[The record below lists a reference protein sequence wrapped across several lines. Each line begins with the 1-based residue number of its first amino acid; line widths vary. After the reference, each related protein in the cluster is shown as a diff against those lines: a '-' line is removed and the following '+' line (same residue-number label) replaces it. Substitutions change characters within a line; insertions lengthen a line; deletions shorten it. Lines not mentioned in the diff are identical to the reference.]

1 MYIAIK
7 PYFSVVILF
16 QLKVYIN
23 FMQYVG
29 LTYHIRMHVPD
40 ELLFNS
46 YNGFGVT
53 WGKKVRHSYSYMYI
67 LISCKCDV
75 TNYNVFIEQNVRV
88 TVSQKFA
95 TSTIGTSSQYP
106 PPSLLPCSYHAI
118 CVS

>member
-53 WGKKVRHSYSYMYI
+53 WGKKVRHRAI
-67 LISCKCDV
+67 LV
-75 TNYNVFIEQNVRV
+75 HVHVHPNLLNV
-88 TVSQKFA
+88 
-95 TSTIGTSSQYP
+95 
-106 PPSLLPCSYHAI
+106 
-118 CVS
+118 